1 MKFKF
6 LVTSREDMQERG
18 WDQLDV
24 ILISGD
30 AYVDH
35 HSFGTSLIG
44 RLLEA
49 HGYKVG
55 IISQP
60 DCENFEDFKQLGEPK
75 LFFGVSSGNV
85 DSMIANYTANK
96 RLRSDD
102 AFSPDNK
109 AGLRP
114 DRAVIRYSN
123 ALRTVYKDSVIVL
136 GGIEASLRRV
146 AHYDYWS
153 NKVRRSIIVDAR
165 ADILAYGMAER
176 SILEIAQQLKD
187 FDFDNEEY
195 EKRYF
200 PCLENIAG
208 TVIVRPSYD
217 KRDVQV
223 VESYEEVIAD
233 QKAFIS
239 AFKKI
244 HDNQDPFTAIPI
256 VQGHG
261 DRYVIHYP
269 PSEPLSTKDMDGI
282 YALPFNR
289 VKHPKY
295 SGHRIK
301 AEEMIANSI
310 VSHRG
315 CPGECNFCGLYYHQG
330 RIVQSRS
337 KRSIMQ
343 EVEKLLRSP
352 LFRGTITDVGG
363 PSANLY
369 MAYCKNWKENGA
381 CPKRQ
386 CLMPSKCQGL
396 KLAYDKQMDLLRSIK
411 ATKGVKHVFL
421 QSGLRYDLLVDHESQ
436 KYLKYICGNHISG
449 QMKVAPEHVSD
460 NTLSYMNK
468 PKFEV
473 YKQFKQRFRD
483 VLNQIQNKLFLV
495 NYYIIAHPGSTMKDA
510 ALLSNYLKT
519 TGVCPEQV
527 QDFIPLPMTVS
538 GVMYYTGKN
547 PLTGEKV
554 PVIKSIDQRKKYR
567 SLLQDIKPSFV
578 KGKSNKAA
586 NTSVRGQSSSRG
598 DSKSRSKS
606 KKQAELAKIPKKYRK
621 AVANKKAKAKNLK
634 PKNR

>member
-1 MKFKF
+1 MNKF
-6 LVTSREDMQERG
+6 LVTSKKDMHEKG
-18 WDQLDV
+18 WDELDI

-55 IISQP
+55 IIAQP
-60 DCENFEDFKQLGEPK
+60 DCENIDDFKKLGEPK

-123 ALRTVYKDSVIVL
+123 ALRTAYKESIIVL
-136 GGIEASLRRV
+136 GGIEASLRRM

-153 NKVRRSIIVDAR
+153 NKVRRSILVDAR
-165 ADILAYGMAER
+165 ADILVYGMGER
-176 SILEIAQQLKD
+176 AILDIADNVKN
-187 FDFDNEEY
+187 FDFSNETY

-200 PCLENIAG
+200 PCLEYIAG
-208 TVIVRPSYD
+208 TVIIRPSYD
-217 KRDVQV
+217 KRFVQV
-223 VESYEEVIAD
+223 TESYEEVVAD
-233 QKAFIS
+233 KDAFVS

-244 HDNQDPFTAIPI
+244 HDNQDPFTAKAM
-256 VQGHG
+256 VQRHG
-261 DRYVIHYP
+261 DRYVIHNP
-269 PSEPLSTKDMDGI
+269 PAMPLNTKELDTV

-289 VKHPKY
+289 LKHPSYK
-295 SGHRIK
+295 GQRIK

-315 CPGECNFCGLYYHQG
+315 CPGECNFCGLYFHQG
-330 RIVQSRS
+330 RIVQSRG
-337 KRSIMQ
+337 KRSIME
-343 EVEKLLRSP
+343 EVEKLTKSP

-369 MAYCKNWKENGA
+369 MAYCKNWKDKGA
-381 CPKRQ
+381 CAKKQ
-386 CLMPSKCQGL
+386 CLMPKKCPAL

-411 ATKGVKHVFL
+411 AVKGVKHVFL
-421 QSGLRYDLLVDHESQ
+421 QSGLRYDLLVDHDSQ
-436 KYLKYICGNHISG
+436 KYLKYICANHISG

-460 NTLSYMNK
+460 ETLAYMNK
-468 PKFEV
+468 PSFNV
-473 YKQFKQRFRD
+473 YKEFTKRFKD
-483 VLNQIQNKLFLV
+483 VLSQIQKKLFLV
-495 NYYIIAHPGSTMKDA
+495 NYYIVAHPGSTMKDA
-510 ALLSNYLKT
+510 TVLSNYLKT

-527 QDFIPLPMTVS
+527 QDYIPLPMTVS
-538 GVMYYTGKN
+538 GVMYYAGIN
-547 PLTGEKV
+547 PLTGRKV
-554 PVIKSIDQRKKYR
+554 SVIKSIDQRKKYR
-567 SLLQDIKPSFV
+567 KLLQDIKPFTSRKHAAEATV
-578 KGKSNKAA
+578 K
-586 NTSVRGQSSSRG
+586 TVRGQSAGRNE
-598 DSKSRSKS
+598 KRKP
-606 KKQAELAKIPKKYRK
+606 KKQSALDKLPKKYRK
-621 AVANKKAKAKNLK
+621 AAIKQNKQKRFK
-634 PKNR
+634 